1 MKEYDIIVVG
11 AGPAGSMA
19 AMEAAKQGARVLIIE
34 KRQEAGSP
42 VRCAEGVGKE
52 GLLKTGIK
60 IDNRW
65 IANEVKGAK
74 LIAPNRITVELSSEH
89 AGNEV
94 GFVLERKIFDR
105 ALLCEA
111 AKHGADV
118 MMKTSAVEVIKE
130 DKGNKIGGIVAEST
144 EGIEKIKSK
153 VVIACDGRESKVAR
167 SAGID
172 TKLKLKDMESCAE
185 YLMVNVDYDKDFT
198 HFYVGQ
204 CYAPGG
210 YVWIFPKG
218 DGIANVGIGVLGSKI
233 GKRTGYP
240 KELLDR
246 FIKSNRGFE
255 GAKIVEHMSGT
266 VPVALPLER
275 TYADGLLI
283 AGDAA
288 HLTDPITGGGIIN
301 AMVSGKLAGSVASK
315 HIYED
320 MELSEYEKL
329 WKKELESALIRDY
342 IMKERFVNMSDNT
355 LNLIADSLKDYR
367 FSDLGMGGI
376 IDAINEKHPELMSEL
391 EGLI

>member
-1 MKEYDIIVVG
+1 MKEYDIVVVG

-19 AMEAAKQGARVLIIE
+19 AMEAAKQGAKVLIIE

-60 IDNRW
+60 IDRRW
-65 IANEVKGAK
+65 IANEAKGAK
-74 LIAPNRITVELSSEH
+74 LIAPNRITIELSSEH

-105 ALLCEA
+105 ALLYEA

-118 MMKTSAVEVIKE
+118 MMKSSALGVIKDEKGIKGVEV
-130 DKGNKIGGIVAEST
+130 ESSD
-144 EGIEKIKSK
+144 GVHRIESK
-153 VVIACDGRESKVAR
+153 VVIACDGRESKVAM
-167 SAGID
+167 SAGIN
-172 TKLKLKDMESCAE
+172 TKLKLKDIESCVQ
-185 YLMVNVDYDKDFT
+185 YLMVNVDYDKSFT
-198 HFYVGQ
+198 YFYVGQ

-210 YVWIFPKG
+210 YIWVFPKG

-233 GKRTGYP
+233 GKRRGYP

-246 FIKSNRGFE
+246 FIKDRREFE
-255 GAKIVEHMSGT
+255 RAKIVEHIAGT
-266 VPVALPLER
+266 VPVSLPLER
-275 TYADGLLI
+275 TWMNGLLI

-301 AMVSGKLAGSVASK
+301 AMVSGKLAGSVAAK
-315 HIYED
+315 HIYERT
-320 MELSEYEKL
+320 ELSEYEKL

-342 IMKERFVNMSDNT
+342 IVKERFVNMKDNT
-355 LNLIADSLKDYR
+355 LNLIADSLKDYG

-376 IDAINEKHPELMSEL
+376 IEAINEKHPELMKEL

>member
-65 IANEVKGAK
+65 ISNEVKGAK

-105 ALLCEA
+105 YLLCEA
-111 AKHGADV
+111 ARQGADV
-118 MMKTSAVEVIKE
+118 TMKSSALGVIKDENGIRGVEV
-130 DKGNKIGGIVAEST
+130 ESSD
-144 EGIEKIKSK
+144 GVHRIESK

-185 YLMVNVDYDKDFT
+185 YLMVNVDYDEDFT

-210 YVWIFPKG
+210 YVWVFPKG
-218 DGIANVGIGVLGSKI
+218 EGIANVGTGVLGSKI

-246 FIKSNRGFE
+246 FIKNNREFE
-255 GAKIVEHMSGT
+255 DAKIVEHISGT
-266 VPVALPLER
+266 VPVALPLEK
-275 TYADGLLI
+275 TYIDGLLI

-301 AMVSGKLAGSVASK
+301 AMVSGKLAGSVAAK
-315 HIYED
+315 HIYEHTD
-320 MELSEYEKL
+320 LSEYEKL

-376 IDAINEKHPELMSEL
+376 IDAIREKHPELMSEL